1 MIDSAKPGLG
11 SASGE
16 ARIPGGFDRIAS
28 HYGAG
33 EYHRRR
39 RDAVLVA
46 LSEEFARARQVLDL
60 GCGNG
65 SFTTELAKMANVT
78 RLVGADRSQAML
90 EETRARTQPAPLLVR
105 NDMCWLPFRPAVFDL
120 VLCSHVL
127 IFASDLARALS
138 DIARVLHPGGTLVA
152 TLSPRGGLRSDL
164 RAMMTAQQWHH
175 FEPLVFGA
183 MTMEGEDAV
192 DHNLYRRLYAAAGL
206 EAVAVTVSFQIEFSH
221 VEEWL
226 TGQWLRRDGGTDREA
241 ALAEIA
247 RLRERIPAV
256 LDLREPLLIGRRCR

>member
-1 MIDSAKPGLG
+1 MTDPKPVHKA
-11 SASGE
+11 ASGE
-16 ARIPGGFDRIAS
+16 ARIPGGFDRIAG

-39 RDAVLVA
+39 RDAVLLA
-46 LSEEFARARQVLDL
+46 LNEEFGRARQVLDL

-65 SFTTELAKMANVT
+65 SFTTELAKMANVR
-78 RLVGADRSQAML
+78 RLVGADRAQAML
-90 EETRARTQPAPLLVR
+90 EETRARTVPAPLLVR
-105 NDMCWLPFRPAVFDL
+105 NDMCWLPFRPATFDL

-127 IFASDLARALS
+127 IFASDLARAVS
-138 DIARVLHPGGTLVA
+138 DIARVLQPGGTLIA

-164 RAMMTAQQWHH
+164 RGMMPAAQWQH

-192 DHNLYRRLYAAAGL
+192 DHERYRKLYAAAGL
-206 EAVAVTVSFQIEFSH
+206 EAIAVTVSFEIEFAH

-226 TGQWLRRDGGTDREA
+226 NGQWLRREEGADRAA

-247 RLRERIPAV
+247 RLREQIPAV
-256 LDLREPLLIGRRCR
+256 LDLQEPLLIGRRPS

>member
-1 MIDSAKPGLG
+1 MTQASKPAARA
-11 SASGE
+11 ASGE
-16 ARIPGGFDRIAS
+16 ARIPGGFERIAG

-39 RDAVLVA
+39 RDAVLLA
-46 LSEEFARARQVLDL
+46 LNEEFGRARRILDL

-65 SFTTELAKMANVT
+65 SFTTEFAKMANVT
-78 RLVGADRSQAML
+78 RLVGADRAQAML
-90 EETRARTQPAPLLVR
+90 EETRSRTAPAPLLVR

-127 IFASDLARALS
+127 IFASDLARAVS
-138 DIARVLHPGGTLVA
+138 DIARVLQPGGTLVA

-164 RAMMTAQQWHH
+164 RGMMPAAQWQQ

-192 DHNLYRRLYAAAGL
+192 DHERYRNLYAAAGL
-206 EAVAVTVSFQIEFSH
+206 EAVAVTVSFQIEFPH

-226 TGQWLRRDGGTDREA
+226 AGQWLRREDSADRAA

-256 LDLREPLLIGRRCR
+256 LDLQEPLLIGRRPS